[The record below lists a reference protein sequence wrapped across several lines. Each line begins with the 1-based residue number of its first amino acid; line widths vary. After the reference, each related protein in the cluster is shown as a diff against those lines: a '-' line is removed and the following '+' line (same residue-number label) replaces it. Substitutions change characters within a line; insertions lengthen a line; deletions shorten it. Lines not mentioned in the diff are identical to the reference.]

1 MLTVQMM
8 MGSVEADRRNG
19 NIHSRYHGYTTG
31 AHRSDPAIGQA
42 NASEDN
48 AGDPTSQPDC
58 DKETDEY
65 GECSH
70 KLRSRHSLEFANTG
84 SLKRKFCT

>member
-8 MGSVEADRRNG
+8 MGSVEGDRRNG

-42 NASEDN
+42 NAPEDNSEDPILCRI
-48 AGDPTSQPDC
+48 AMRKPTSTASAATSC
-58 DKETDEY
+58 GAAT
-65 GECSH
+65 
-70 KLRSRHSLEFANTG
+70 RSSMANIG
-84 SLKRKFCT
+84 PLKRKFCT

>member
-1 MLTVQMM
+1 MV

-19 NIHSRYHGYTTG
+19 SIHSKYHGYTTG

-48 AGDPTSQPDC
+48 AGDLILIRIAIRKPTSTASAATNCGAATVIALTFNAVPPMFV
-58 DKETDEY
+58 
-65 GECSH
+65 S
-70 KLRSRHSLEFANTG
+70 A
-84 SLKRKFCT
+84 